1 MERVEYVDRVKHVW
15 SEYRTNDEELAFA
28 LGIEEEAESVD
39 VSTKDGVTNVTVF
52 TTEAVYHFG
61 TFRADYI
68 GHASRALVQLLQHF
82 RINLPIEF
90 VVAHQTFHVYLKGEK
105 IVAGEREYPIASRS
119 EGYELVEPVEWMV
132 ASSVLD
138 VILRLAEEY
147 EVTPEQIVES
157 AVGTFYALLSVA
169 EEHEVEPGTVISM
182 LTEMIKQDSPAEVVS
197 TEQSTDSPELLV

>member
-52 TTEAVYHFG
+52 TTEAIYHFC
-61 TFRADYI
+61 TFRADYV

-82 RINLPIEF
+82 RVNLPIDF
-90 VVAHQTFHVYLKGEK
+90 IVAHQTFHVYLKGGK
-105 IVAGEREYPIASRS
+105 IVAGEKEYPIAERS
-119 EGYELVEPVEWMV
+119 EGYELVEPVEWMI

-138 VILRLAEEY
+138 VVLRLAEEY

-169 EEHEVEPGTVISM
+169 EENDVEPETVISM
-182 LTEMIKQDSPAEVVS
+182 LTELMHRHAEHTNEHELS
-197 TEQSTDSPELLV
+197 TLNR